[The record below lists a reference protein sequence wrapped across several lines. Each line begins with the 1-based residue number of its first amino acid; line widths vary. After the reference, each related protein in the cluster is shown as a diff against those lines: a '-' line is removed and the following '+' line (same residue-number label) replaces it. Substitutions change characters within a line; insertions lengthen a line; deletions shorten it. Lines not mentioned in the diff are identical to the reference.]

1 MEAWRSRV
9 SWVRMAESAGYR
21 SPWYWGP
28 PSVALL
34 LAAAVALSG
43 SNVTLFHW
51 FNGWPAWS
59 GNALWADL
67 TVLGD
72 TVFVF
77 ALLLPWWRRRPDIV
91 YAAFLAAVPATLWVD
106 VLKPLIDSPRPAA
119 VLGASAIHVIGP
131 VLTARSFPSGHT
143 TAIFTLAGVV
153 ALSLTRSRWRWPVLG
168 LAALVG
174 ISRCAVGAH
183 WPLDVLGGAFGGW
196 LSAWAGVALARRWHA
211 AGARR
216 GLRATLT
223 VLCLVACLSLFGF
236 DGGYALAQ
244 WWARGLAVGLLLF
257 FVIELLRRD

>member
-1 MEAWRSRV
+1 
-9 SWVRMAESAGYR
+9 MAESAGYR

-28 PSVALL
+28 PSAALL

-51 FNGWPAWS
+51 FNAWPAWS
-59 GNALWADL
+59 GNVLWADL

-106 VLKPLIDSPRPAA
+106 VLKPLVDSPRPAA

-168 LAALVG
+168 LATLIG

-196 LSAWAGVALARRWHA
+196 LSAWAGVVLARRWHA

-257 FVIELLRRD
+257 FVVELLRRD